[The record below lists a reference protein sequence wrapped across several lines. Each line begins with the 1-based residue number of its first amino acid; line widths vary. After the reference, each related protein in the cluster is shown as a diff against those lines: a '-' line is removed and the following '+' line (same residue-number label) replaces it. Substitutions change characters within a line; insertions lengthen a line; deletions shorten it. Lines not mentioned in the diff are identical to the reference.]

1 MAEWVYR
8 CPRVGEKFISSFIG
22 LFAGKK
28 INSICWKCRN
38 VQREKPNLI
47 QEETWVFQKVLPE
60 LIIDGSEGNGM
71 FLLDVSRLAL
81 MASARA
87 DLPEHSVKRHLS
99 ASVSLRVEK
108 CGGL

>member
-1 MAEWVYR
+1 M
-8 CPRVGEKFISSFIG
+8 
-22 LFAGKK
+22 
-28 INSICWKCRN
+28 
-38 VQREKPNLI
+38 
-47 QEETWVFQKVLPE
+47 FQKVLPE
-60 LIIDGSEGNGM
+60 LIIDGSEGNRM

-108 CGGL
+108 CGGLCRHSGWGGCPSFPANWKEGCEEEFM